1 MRCLSVNKR
10 WLCALAAILAIG
22 SSSALAQEATFTGFY
37 LGLHGGAASV
47 DTSGVYDNGG
57 NPGPFDLSQF
67 DLDNAVVGGQI
78 GYQYQAGVVV
88 VGVEVDASKITGS
101 DDLVNPNAG
110 TYLVEAKN
118 GHLLSI
124 RGRLGV
130 TFGSFMLYGTAGY
143 AEAEYTFKVS
153 PKPTFTTKGSVDLDS
168 SGAVYG
174 GGVEYAF
181 GGGLFRVEYLHYD
194 VGFTKS
200 FASDELPDSDNGD
213 RFSVD
218 DVDVIRAAISFKI
231 N

>member
-1 MRCLSVNKR
+1 M
-10 WLCALAAILAIG
+10 G

-57 NPGPFDLSQF
+57 NPGPFDLNQL
-67 DLDNAVVGGQI
+67 DLDSAVVGGQI
-78 GYQYQAGVVV
+78 GYQYQAGVFV

-110 TYLVEAKN
+110 SYLVEAESD
-118 GHLLSI
+118 HLVSI
-124 RGRLGV
+124 RGRLGA
-130 TFGSFMLYGTAGY
+130 TLGSFMLFGTAGY
-143 AEAEYTFKVS
+143 AEADYTLKIL
-153 PKPTFTTKGSVDLDS
+153 PKPNFTTNGSVDLDS

-200 FASDELPDSDNGD
+200 FAAGELPDSDIGD
-213 RFSVD
+213 HFKVD
-218 DVDVIRAAISFKI
+218 DVDVIRAAISYRI
-231 N
+231 D